1 MWFDPLCGNC
11 ASITS
16 LRKCGCENELRK
28 SPRCELRRRREARPP
43 SRKPINAATPSV
55 ARRTEEHA
63 ESYNKGFGG
72 IHYSD
77 SPPGS
82 MYKLNEAIQFDI
94 NDDCWAS
101 DGERL
106 SGETEIKFCVAT
118 CVNQDE
124 NLTTYSCLQLEHRTQ
139 VFQPGFTQPGEILL
153 AVPCPCVFAILTHKC
168 N

>member
-1 MWFDPLCGNC
+1 MWFVPWANC
-11 ASITS
+11 ASITSIS
-16 LRKCGCENELRK
+16 LRKCGCEKELRK

-101 DGERL
+101 EGEWL
-106 SGETEIKFCVAT
+106 SGGNRNQVLRCDLRESGWKFDYLFLPAVGA
-118 CVNQDE
+118 E
-124 NLTTYSCLQLEHRTQ
+124 NPSFPARVHTTWGDPFNSALSLC
-139 VFQPGFTQPGEILL
+139 I
-153 AVPCPCVFAILTHKC
+153 C
-168 N
+168 NSYA

>member
-1 MWFDPLCGNC
+1 MWFVTWANC
-11 ASITS
+11 ASIIS

-28 SPRCELRRRREARPP
+28 SPRCELRRRREAKPP

-94 NDDCWAS
+94 NDDC
-101 DGERL
+101 
-106 SGETEIKFCVAT
+106 
-118 CVNQDE
+118 
-124 NLTTYSCLQLEHRTQ
+124 
-139 VFQPGFTQPGEILL
+139 
-153 AVPCPCVFAILTHKC
+153 
-168 N
+168 